1 MQRTVQHQSLDFVH
15 RPDHR
20 LDRVST
26 QLLESRDALVTVND
40 QIAIRLIRMSDNDDR
55 RLLSGS
61 RQRRQDRKSTRLNSS
76 HGYISYAVF
85 CLKKKKETPL
95 HSGRPDVGTHLSA
108 TCPAYGVRPWRRRCP
123 CTPIS
128 QRDGICEPPPRH
140 TA

>member
-1 MQRTVQHQSLDFVH
+1 MLQLREQPALFQGTFRFRPMQRTVQHQSLDFVH

-61 RQRRQDRKSTRLNSS
+61 RQRRQQLSL
-76 HGYISYAVF
+76 
-85 CLKKKKETPL
+85 PL
-95 HSGRPDVGTHLSA
+95 RIPHS
-108 TCPAYGVRPWRRRCP
+108 
-123 CTPIS
+123 
-128 QRDGICEPPPRH
+128 
-140 TA
+140 